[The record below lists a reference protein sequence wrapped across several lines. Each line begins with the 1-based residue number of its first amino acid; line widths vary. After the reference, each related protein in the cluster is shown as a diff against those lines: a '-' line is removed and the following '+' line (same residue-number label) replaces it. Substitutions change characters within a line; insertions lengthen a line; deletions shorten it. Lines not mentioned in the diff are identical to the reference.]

1 MTRFTGFLRIACSVA
16 MAQLLLSAC
25 SSMPWSK
32 KETDGTVRK
41 EPELRQMYTLEV
53 RAPSAQ
59 KSLLTSFLD
68 LARFQ
73 RGPEAD
79 RISVEE
85 IDRLVAGAPAQAR
98 SLVETQGYFNSQATA
113 RREGIDRDGLP
124 LVIVELTPGP
134 RTTVE
139 SVELETSGHL
149 EKAASARD
157 AKAIELTAEVR
168 AKWPLK
174 SGEAFTQSEWDGAK
188 NAALGVLRTDGYPAA
203 SWANTSARI
212 DADSNRARLYG
223 LADSGPLFSFGDVLI
238 TGLERYDPSA
248 VRNLTTFRGGQRY
261 SEKAML
267 DTQDRLQRSGLFEG
281 AVVSIAAD
289 PSLADAVPVTVKVR
303 EAPLQQ
309 ATVGIGFADVTGERV
324 TLEHTH
330 RRVFGRKF
338 FGTNWVAKNKLDLGR
353 DQQSW
358 QGDFSSHPLEGG
370 WRNILGA
377 GLRRETA
384 KGTTVSSQRL
394 RVGRA
399 VETERI
405 DRLVYLELQQAK
417 TTSSAL
423 TESNRALSGNYNWI
437 WRDIDNNLLPTLGWA
452 ANLESAVGYSWSDT
466 SDSGAFGRLK
476 ARVTGFRPLG
486 STWFGNVRLEIGQ
499 VFANSAVGIPD
510 TLLFRAG
517 GDDSVRGYAY
527 RSLGPLLTGV
537 VSSGRVLM
545 TASGEVA
552 RPISSDFP
560 ALWWAL
566 FADAGNAADDWGG
579 IKPVFGYGTG
589 IRWRS
594 PVGPLRVDLAYGEE
608 LRKFRL
614 HLSVGVAF

>member
-1 MTRFTGFLRIACSVA
+1 MKGLVA
-16 MAQLLLSAC
+16 LWRAAAGAALVMSLLSGC

-32 KETDGTVRK
+32 KADQPARD
-41 EPELRQMYTLEV
+41 EPVLRDMYTLEV
-53 RAPSAQ
+53 KAPSDL
-59 KSLLTSFLD
+59 KPLLTSFLD

-79 RISVEE
+79 RITAAE

-98 SLVETQGYFNSQATA
+98 SLVETRGYFNAQVSA
-113 RREGIDRDGLP
+113 RREALGADGLP
-124 LVIVELTPGP
+124 RVVVELTPGP

-149 EKAASARD
+149 EKATAARD
-157 AKAIELTAEVR
+157 PKAVEQTAAFR
-168 AKWPLK
+168 DRWPLGTGK
-174 SGEAFTQSEWDGAK
+174 PFTQSAWDDAK
-188 NAALGVLRTDGYPAA
+188 NTALGVLRVDGYPAA

-212 DADSNRARLYG
+212 DADTNRARLYG
-223 LADSGPLFSFGDVLI
+223 LADSGPLFRFGDVLI

-248 VRNLTTFRGGQRY
+248 VRNLTTFHSGERY
-261 SEKAML
+261 LEKAML
-267 DTQDRLQRSGLFEG
+267 DTQERLQRSGLFEG
-281 AVVSIAAD
+281 AVVSIEAD
-289 PSLADAVPVTVKVR
+289 PSQAAAVPVTVKVR

-309 ATVGIGFADVTGERV
+309 ATVGLGFADATGERV

-330 RRVFGRKF
+330 RRVFGRTF
-338 FGTNWVAKNKLDLGR
+338 LGTYWVAKNKFELGR

-358 QGDFSSHPLEGG
+358 AGDFSSHPLEGG

-377 GLRRETA
+377 GLQREDA
-384 KGTTVSSQRL
+384 AGTRVTSQRL

-399 VETERI
+399 VETEHI
-405 DRLVYLELQQAK
+405 DRLVFAEVQQARS
-417 TTSSAL
+417 TSSVL
-423 TESNRALSGNYNWI
+423 NESSRALSGNYHWT
-437 WRDIDNNLLPTLGWA
+437 WRDLDNNLLPTVGWA
-452 ANLESAVGYSWSDT
+452 ASIESALGYSWSDT
-466 SDSGAFGRLK
+466 AQNGPFGRLR
-476 ARVTGFRPLG
+476 ARVTGFKPIGG
-486 STWFGNVRLEIGQ
+486 SWFGNARLELGQ

-527 RSLGPLLTGV
+527 RSLGPLVAGV

-545 TASGEVA
+545 TASGEIA
-552 RPISSDFP
+552 RPISASFP
-560 ALWWAL
+560 SLWWAL

-589 IRWRS
+589 VRWRS

-608 LRKFRL
+608 LRKFRV

>member
-1 MTRFTGFLRIACSVA
+1 MKRVNALWRTASSVA
-16 MAQLLLSAC
+16 MGLLLLSGC

-32 KETDGTVRK
+32 KPDTTRS
-41 EPELRQMYTLEV
+41 EPVLRDMYKLEV
-53 RAPSAQ
+53 NAPSDL
-59 KSLLTSFLD
+59 KRLLTSFLD

-79 RISVEE
+79 RITLAE

-98 SLVETQGYFNSQATA
+98 SLAETRGYFNSQAKA
-113 RREGIDRDGLP
+113 RREPAGADEMP
-124 LVIVELTPGP
+124 MVIVELDPGP

-139 SVELETSGHL
+139 SVQLETSGHL
-149 EKAASARD
+149 EKAAAERQRD
-157 AKAIELTAEVR
+157 ALDQTAALR

-174 SGEAFTQSEWDGAK
+174 AGEPFSQSAWDGAK
-188 NAALGVLRTDGYPAA
+188 NTALGVLRADGYPAA

-212 DADSNRARLYG
+212 DADTSRARLYG
-223 LADSGPLFSFGDVLI
+223 LADSGPLFTFGDVLI
-238 TGLERYDPSA
+238 SGLERYDPSA
-248 VRNLTTFRGGQRY
+248 VRNLTTFHSGDRY

-267 DTQDRLQRSGLFEG
+267 DSQERLQRSGLFEG
-281 AVVSIAAD
+281 AVVSIEAD
-289 PSLADAVPVTVKVR
+289 PNLADAVPVTVKVR

-309 ATVGIGFADVTGERV
+309 ATIGIGFADATGERV

-338 FGTNWVAKNKLDLGR
+338 FGTDWVAKNKFELGR
-353 DQQSW
+353 DKQSW
-358 QGDFSSHPLEGG
+358 AGDFSSHPRAGG
-370 WRNILGA
+370 WRNIFGA
-377 GLRRETA
+377 GLQREDTA
-384 KGTTVSSQRL
+384 GTKVSSQRL
-394 RVGRA
+394 RLGRA
-399 VETERI
+399 VEAEHI
-405 DRLVYLELQQAK
+405 DRLIFLEVQQARN
-417 TTSSAL
+417 TSSVL
-423 TESNRALSGNYNWI
+423 DESSRALSGNYNWI
-437 WRDIDNNLLPTLGWA
+437 WRDLDNNLLPTNGWA
-452 ANLESAVGYSWSDT
+452 ASIESALGYSWSDT
-466 SDSGAFGRLK
+466 AANGPFGRLR

-486 STWFGNVRLEIGQ
+486 NTWFSNVRLELGQ

-527 RSLGPLLTGV
+527 RSLGPLVAGV
-537 VSSGRVLM
+537 VGSGRVLM
-545 TASGEVA
+545 TASGEIA
-552 RPISSDFP
+552 RPVSRDFP

-566 FADAGNAADDWGG
+566 FADAGNAADEWGG

-608 LRKFRL
+608 LRKFRV

>member
-1 MTRFTGFLRIACSVA
+1 MKRFAVVLRTACCAV
-16 MAQLLLSAC
+16 MALLVLSAC

-32 KETDGTVRK
+32 KPDSAAKNEQV
-41 EPELRQMYTLEV
+41 LRQMYKLEV
-53 RAPSAQ
+53 KAPSAQ

-73 RGPEAD
+73 RGPESD
-79 RISVEE
+79 RITLAE

-98 SLVETQGYFNSQATA
+98 SLVETQGYFNSQASA
-113 RREGIDRDGLP
+113 RREAAGSDGLP

-139 SVELETSGHL
+139 SVEIETSGHL
-149 EKAASARD
+149 EKSASARD
-157 AKAIELTAEVR
+157 RKALEVAAELR
-168 AKWPLK
+168 AKWPLRA
-174 SGEAFTQSEWDGAK
+174 GEPFTQSDWDGAK
-188 NAALGVLRTDGYPAA
+188 NTALGVLRTDGYPAA

-212 DADSNRARLYG
+212 DADANRARLYG

-238 TGLERYDPSA
+238 TGLERYDPSS
-248 VRNLTTFRGGQRY
+248 VRNLTTFRRGERY
-261 SEKAML
+261 SEKTML
-267 DTQDRLQRSGLFEG
+267 DTQERLQRSGLFEG
-281 AVVSIAAD
+281 AVVSIEAD
-289 PSLADAVPVTVKVR
+289 PTLADAVPVTVKVR
-303 EAPLQQ
+303 ESPLQQ
-309 ATVGIGFADVTGERV
+309 ATIGIGFADATGERV

-338 FGTNWVAKNKLDLGR
+338 FGTDWIAKNKFELGR

-377 GLRRETA
+377 GLQREDA
-384 KGTTVSSQRL
+384 EGTKVSSQRL

-399 VETERI
+399 VETEHI
-405 DRLVYLELQQAK
+405 DRLVFLEVQQAK
-417 TTSSAL
+417 TSSSAL
-423 TESNRALSGNYNWI
+423 SESNRALSGNYNWI
-437 WRDIDNNLLPTLGWA
+437 WRDLDNNLLPTKGWA
-452 ANLESAVGYSWSDT
+452 ANIESAIGYSWSDT
-466 SDSGAFGRLK
+466 SDNGPFSRVR
-476 ARVTGFRPLG
+476 ARVTGFKPLG
-486 STWFGNVRLEIGQ
+486 STWFGNARLEIGQ
-499 VFANSAVGIPD
+499 VFANAAVGIPD

-527 RSLGPLLTGV
+527 RSLGPLVAGV
-537 VSSGRVLM
+537 VTSGRVLM

-552 RPISSDFP
+552 RPLSRDYPS
-560 ALWWAL
+560 LWWAL
-566 FADAGNAADDWGG
+566 FADAGQAADDWGA

-608 LRKFRL
+608 LRKFRV